1 MLILEDME
9 NSMLHFFLFVKCV
22 PNLNGK
28 DKIWLFHIYF
38 IVIIEERLRLS
49 RYGTY

>member
-38 IVIIEERLRLS
+38 IIIDEWLRLS
-49 RYGTY
+49 KYGTY

>member
-9 NSMLHFFLFVKCV
+9 NSMLQFFFVVKCV

-38 IVIIEERLRLS
+38 IIIDERLRLS